1 MSKKTVSQNIKN
13 SIKIYQDSNF
23 QIIIGIISMAIL
35 GGPGISPLLPSIAKN
50 WNISPE
56 HIGWVISAFFIPIT
70 IGTPISGI
78 LADRYGRK
86 QILIPALILFAI
98 SGTLCSLAPNFQTL
112 IGLRFVQGIGAAP
125 LESLTL
131 TLISDFYSGKL
142 LTTAMAFKTMSVGL
156 SLVIYPLISSGL
168 TTWGWRYPFL
178 LYLIAIPLSIWIL
191 FSLKNPAIPKQKS
204 FNLKKYLRNIW
215 QSFNNYQVRS
225 LLIVIIVNFIFSL
238 GPCLTYIPLFADRQL
253 GASYIVIGIILA
265 SRGIF
270 LAFAS
275 SQLGIFA
282 KYLSELT
289 LIKISFIIY
298 CIAFIMIPTINNI
311 WLLFIP
317 GILLGLAHGMLVPST
332 QSLLGQLSP
341 ENYRAGFMAV
351 TSSALSFGR
360 TLGPILAG
368 SMFYIGGMAGVFY
381 SSSIVSLVVF
391 VFISYIVINTQ
402 SIKS

>member
-112 IGLRFVQGIGAAP
+112 IGLRFVQGIGVAP

-253 GASYIVIGIILA
+253 GAFYIVIGIILA

-270 LAFAS
+270 LAFTS

-381 SSSIVSLVVF
+381 SSSIVSLVIF

>member
-1 MSKKTVSQNIKN
+1 MNKKTVSQNLKK

-23 QIIIGIISMAIL
+23 QIIIGITLITIL
-35 GGPGISPLLPSIAKN
+35 GGPGISPLLPSIAKDL
-50 WNISPE
+50 NIPPE

-98 SGTLCSLAPNFQTL
+98 AGSLCSLAPNFRTL
-112 IGLRFVQGIGAAP
+112 IEFRFIQGIGATP
-125 LESLTL
+125 IESLTL
-131 TLISDFYSGKL
+131 TLISDLYRGKL
-142 LTTAMAFKTMSVGL
+142 LTTAMAFKTMSIGL
-156 SLVIYPLISSGL
+156 SLVIYPLVSGGL

-178 LYLIAIPLSIWIL
+178 LYLIAIPLSFWVL
-191 FSLKNPAIPKQKS
+191 FCLKIPAMPKQKS
-204 FNLKKYLRNIW
+204 FSLKIYLRNIW
-215 QSFNNYQVRS
+215 QSLNNYQVGC
-225 LLIVIIVNFIFSL
+225 LLIVIIINFILTF
-238 GPCLTYIPLFADRQL
+238 GPCLTYIPLFANRQL

-270 LAFAS
+270 FAFIS

-282 KYLSELT
+282 KYLSEIT
-289 LIKISFIIY
+289 LIKVSFILY
-298 CIAFIMIPTINNI
+298 CIACMITPTINNI

-317 GILLGLAHGMLVPST
+317 GILSGLAQGMVAPSS

-341 ENYRAGFMAV
+341 EKYRAGFMAV
-351 TSSALSFGR
+351 TATALSFGQ

-368 SMFYIGGMAGVFY
+368 TMFTIGGMAGVFY
-381 SSSIVSLVVF
+381 SSAILSLIIF
-391 VFISYIVINTQ
+391 VFISYLVINTP
-402 SIKS
+402 SLKS